1 MDKMLGIGILI
12 SAKDMA
18 SGVLRQFGSTSQ
30 ETGGKATSAFQRV
43 GEAISQVSS
52 KLTVAGVGL
61 KLFGS
66 AVQDFAAKPVM
77 AYARL
82 DDAVTNLQVAMMDRT
97 GKIGAEFAEIKKQ
110 AIDLG
115 NVLPGTTAD
124 FANVATALLEQGTA
138 LDVVMKG
145 GLKAASH
152 LAVVLKLPPA
162 EAGTMVAKLRE
173 AYGLADNE
181 LEKMADLTQRAKF
194 AFGMTPDE
202 LKSAAA
208 YSGATQNILGL
219 TGLENAKKLLALQ
232 GLGAGVSLEGSSWG
246 TNFAMLL
253 TRTAES
259 KDRLA
264 KNSKEMKAIN
274 EDLRQYGIT
283 LDFFDDKGNFKGVDN
298 LVKQLEKAQVM
309 TQADRLN
316 LFKKLFGVEA
326 GRPAMIIAEKGFKG
340 YQDAIEKLDKQ
351 ASLQQ
356 RIERITQSTKNV
368 WDALTGSIENVMAL
382 LAEPAVE
389 WLKPVIGDLNTV
401 VGKVGDWVA
410 GNKETVKWI
419 GLAVA
424 GVGALAAVAGTVSL
438 TIGILGKA
446 FAWVPKLAGLFG
458 KKGGI
463 LGGAASAAGA
473 AGGAGLPVFVTN
485 WPGSGMPGLPSLPD
499 KPGGILGP
507 DGKPI
512 AKGPA
517 STPGGAKPQGRMAQ
531 IGSTIKDLAQS
542 GMTRAQAAGGWIM
555 GGARAAL
562 AAPTLGALASGGT
575 AGLAAAGGMVAGA
588 GAAGYGVGTLIN
600 KTLIEGTPLGD
611 SIGRGIAKTL
621 AVFGHQGAQDAL
633 RAEEASRQAMRPKT
647 PALTPPAPILPK
659 MAAPVPPAA
668 PLFGKPV
675 PLRMEDAARPPLPKL
690 PPPAPAP
697 ATKNAA
703 QPVTIHQQFTFHI
716 QGGEEGIQKKIEQA
730 VKMSQV
736 EFKRMMERYLHD
748 KQRTGYGNA

>member
-18 SGVLRQFGSTSQ
+18 SGVMRQFGGTAQ
-30 ETGGKATSAFQRV
+30 EQTGKATSGFQRV
-43 GEAISQVSS
+43 GEAISQLSG
-52 KLTVAGVGL
+52 KLAAAGVGM

-110 AIDLG
+110 AIELG

-138 LDVVMKG
+138 LDVVLKG

-219 TGLENAKKLLALQ
+219 TGLDNAKKLLALQ
-232 GLGAGVSLEGSSWG
+232 GMGAGVSLEGSSWG

-274 EDLRQYGIT
+274 EDLRAYGIT
-283 LDFFDDKGNFKGVDN
+283 LEFFDDKGNFKGVDN

-326 GRPAMIIAEKGFKG
+326 GRPATIIAEKGFKG
-340 YQDAIEKLDKQ
+340 YQDAIEKLEKQ

-368 WDALTGSIENVMAL
+368 WDALTGSVENVMAL

-410 GNKETVKWI
+410 ANKETVKWI
-419 GLAVA
+419 GLTVA

-458 KKGGI
+458 KKGGP
-463 LGGAASAAGA
+463 LGGALGGVAGA

-485 WPGSGMPGLPSLPD
+485 MPGSGMPGLPGLPD

-517 STPGGAKPQGRMAQ
+517 STPGSAKPQGRMAR

-542 GMTRAQAAGGWIM
+542 GMARAKAAGGLLM

-562 AAPTLGALASGGT
+562 AAPTLGALASGGA

-600 KTLIEGTPLGD
+600 KKLIEGTALGD

-621 AVFGHQGAQDAL
+621 AVFGHQGARDAL

-647 PALTPPAPILPK
+647 
-659 MAAPVPPAA
+659 AAPVPPAS

-675 PLRMEDAARPPLPKL
+675 PLRVEDAARPPLPKL
-690 PPPAPAP
+690 PPPAPATTP
-697 ATKNAA
+697 KSAP

-730 VKMSQV
+730 VKMSQA

-748 KQRTGYGNA
+748 QQRTSYARNA

>member
-12 SAKDMA
+12 SARDMA
-18 SGVLRQFGSTSQ
+18 SGVLRQIGSTSQ
-30 ETGGKATSAFQRV
+30 ETGGKATSAFQRM
-43 GEAISQVSS
+43 GEAISQVSG
-52 KLTVAGVGL
+52 KLAAAGVGM

-110 AIDLG
+110 AIELG
-115 NVLPGTTAD
+115 NVLPGTTSD
-124 FANVATALLEQGTA
+124 FTNVATALLEQGTA
-138 LDVVMKG
+138 LDVVLKG

-181 LEKMADLTQRAKF
+181 LERMADLTQRAKF

-232 GLGAGVSLEGSSWG
+232 GMGAGVSLEGSSWG

-274 EDLRQYGIT
+274 EDLRAYGIT
-283 LDFFDDKGNFKGVDN
+283 LEFFDSKGNFKGVDN

-340 YQDAIEKLDKQ
+340 YQDAIEKLEKQ

-368 WDALTGSIENVMAL
+368 WDALTGSVENVMAL

-410 GNKETVKWI
+410 ANKETVKWI
-419 GLAVA
+419 GLTVA

-458 KKGGI
+458 KKGGP
-463 LGGAASAAGA
+463 LGGALGGAAGA

-485 WPGSGMPGLPSLPD
+485 MPGSGMPGLPD

-512 AKGPA
+512 SKGPA
-517 STPGGAKPQGRMAQ
+517 SAPGGAKPQGRMAR
-531 IGSTIKDLAQS
+531 IGGAIKDLAQG

-562 AAPTLGALASGGT
+562 AAPTLGALASGGA

-588 GAAGYGVGTLIN
+588 GAAGYGVGTIIN
-600 KTLIEGTPLGD
+600 KKLIEGTALGD

-621 AVFGHQGAQDAL
+621 AVFGHQGARDAL

-659 MAAPVPPAA
+659 IAAPVPPAS

-675 PLRMEDAARPPLPKL
+675 PLRVEDAARPPLPKL
-690 PPPAPAP
+690 PPPAPATTP
-697 ATKNAA
+697 KNTP
-703 QPVTIHQQFTFHI
+703 QPVTVHQQFTFHI

-730 VKMSQV
+730 VKMSQA
-736 EFKRMMERYLHD
+736 EFKRLMERYLHD
-748 KQRTGYGNA
+748 QQRTSYARSA